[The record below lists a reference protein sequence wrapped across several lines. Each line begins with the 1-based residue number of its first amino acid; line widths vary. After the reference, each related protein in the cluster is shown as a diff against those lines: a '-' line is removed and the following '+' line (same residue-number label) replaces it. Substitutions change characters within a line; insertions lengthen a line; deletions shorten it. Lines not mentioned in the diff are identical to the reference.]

1 MKKIQ
6 VLGLFLIMA
15 IFPLMAM
22 AEFEEGREYRVLYN
36 QPPVEKGAPLEVV
49 EFFWYGCPHC
59 YQFEPYLQNWKA
71 QKPSDVQL
79 VKVPA
84 AFHAQAKFHAY
95 VYYAL
100 ELIGEAERMND
111 VIFEAMHKKGNKLKD
126 QEAVEKLL
134 EENGVD
140 VNTFRKAMKAW
151 HVDSKVKRA
160 IALFDK
166 AQLRGVPS
174 IAVNGRYTSGDVKNY
189 QELADVIDHM
199 VGLVRQEQQSEQ

>member
-1 MKKIQ
+1 MKKIHT
-6 VLGLFLIMA
+6 
-15 IFPLMAM
+15 IFAFFFIALLPLSAF
-22 AEFEEGREYRVLYN
+22 AEFEEGHEYRVLYN

-59 YQFEPYLQNWKA
+59 FHFEPYLKNWMAK
-71 QKPSDVQL
+71 KPEDVKL

-100 ELIGEAERMND
+100 ELIGEADRMQD
-111 VIFEAMHKKGNKLKD
+111 IIFKAMHEQGNKLRD
-126 QEAVEKLL
+126 QAAVEKLL
-134 EENGVD
+134 EANGVD
-140 VNTFRKAMKAW
+140 VKTFRKAMKAW

-166 AQLRGVPS
+166 SQLRGVPA
-174 IAVNGRYTSGDVKNY
+174 IAVNGRYTSGDVKSY
-189 QELADVIDHM
+189 QQLADVIDHM
-199 VGLVRQEQQSEQ
+199 VGLVREEQAQQ

>member
-6 VLGLFLIMA
+6 TFSLFLFMVF
-15 IFPLMAM
+15 FPLLAM
-22 AEFEEGREYRVLYN
+22 AEYEEGHEYRVLYN

-59 YQFEPYLQNWKA
+59 YKFEPFLKDWQAK
-71 QKPSDVQL
+71 KPADVKL

-100 ELIGEAERMND
+100 ELIGEAERMQD
-111 VIFEAMHKKGNKLKD
+111 VIFEAMHKQGNKLKD
-126 QEAVEKLL
+126 QAAVEKLL
-134 EENGVD
+134 EANGVD
-140 VNTFRKAMKAW
+140 VKTFRKAMKAW

-160 IALFDK
+160 IALFEK
-166 AQLRGVPS
+166 SQLRGVPS
-174 IAVNGRYTSGDVKNY
+174 IAVNGRYTSGDVRNY
-189 QELADVIDHM
+189 QELANVIDHM
-199 VGLVRQEQQSEQ
+199 IALVREEQAQQ

>member
-6 VLGLFLIMA
+6 TISLFLLMA
-15 IFPLMAM
+15 FFPFMAM
-22 AEFEEGREYRVLYN
+22 AEFEEGHEYRVLYN

-59 YQFEPYLQNWKA
+59 YKFEPYLENWKA
-71 QKPSDVQL
+71 KKPADVKL
-79 VKVPA
+79 LKVPA
-84 AFHAQAKFHAY
+84 AFHPQAKFHAY

-100 ELIGEAERMND
+100 ELIGEAERMQN
-111 VIFEAMHKKGNKLKD
+111 VIFEAIHKKGNKLAD
-126 QEAVEKLL
+126 QAAVEKLL

-140 VNTFRKAMKAW
+140 VKTFRKAMKAW

-166 AQLRGVPS
+166 TQLRGVPS
-174 IAVNGRYTSGDVKNY
+174 LAVNGRYTSGDVKNY
-189 QELADVIDHM
+189 QQLADVIDHM
-199 VGLVRQEQQSEQ
+199 IGLVREEQAQQ

>member
-1 MKKIQ
+1 MKKLQ
-6 VLGLFLIMA
+6 SFFALLFFSLLP
-15 IFPLMAM
+15 FSAM
-22 AEFEEGREYRVLYN
+22 AEFEEGHEYRVLYN
-36 QPPVEKGAPLEVV
+36 QPPVEKDAPLEVV

-59 YQFEPYLQNWKA
+59 FQFEPYLQNWMA
-71 QKPSDVQL
+71 NKPEDVKL

-100 ELIGEAERMND
+100 ELIGEADRLHD
-111 VIFEAMHKKGNKLKD
+111 VIFEAMHKKGNKLAD
-126 QEAVEKLL
+126 QAAVEKLL
-134 EENGVD
+134 AENGVD
-140 VNTFRKAMKAW
+140 VKTFRKAMKAW

-166 AQLRGVPS
+166 SQLRGVPS

-189 QELADVIDHM
+189 QQLADVIDHM
-199 VGLVRQEQQSEQ
+199 IALVREEQAQQ